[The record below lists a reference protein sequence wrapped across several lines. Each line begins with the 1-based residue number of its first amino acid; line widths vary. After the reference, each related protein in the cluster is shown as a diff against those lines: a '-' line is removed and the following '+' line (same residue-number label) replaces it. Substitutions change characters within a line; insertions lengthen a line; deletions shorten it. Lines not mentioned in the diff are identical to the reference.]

1 MISNPR
7 VSGIAFFL
15 HNGELLTKDFN
26 LDIPFEVINKFEK
39 IPISEWCF
47 IIKHYMR
54 QVIMDNF
61 DINEQH
67 IKGVHSKLTLNIL

>member
-1 MISNPR
+1 LISNPR
-7 VSGIAFFL
+7 IIGIAFFQ

-39 IPISEWCF
+39 LPMTEWCF

-54 QVIMDNF
+54 QVIIDNF
-61 DINEQH
+61 ETNEQQQ
-67 IKGVHSKLTLNIL
+67 KGVHSK